1 MQTLSKAR
9 TSPSCS
15 MTLNVSWVE
24 QTTQKLQETEVHMK
38 RGGMKSALWHRISLL
53 LTADIKSRSIV
64 WPLFTFFRTR
74 SWNMLRWDWT
84 LKFISCKEH
93 LNKWN
98 NISLGIF
105 KKRLLALSRQHHAML
120 QSGVLRVFYQFEPS
134 WTQVMSFSVFEG
146 SILGLSRVDQL
157 KGWRRVH
164 FSFWKSESWP

>member
-9 TSPSCS
+9 TSTSCS

-38 RGGMKSALWHRISLL
+38 RGGMKSALRHRISLL
-53 LTADIKSRSIV
+53 LTADIKSRSII
-64 WPLFTFFRTR
+64 WPLFTFFKTR
-74 SWNMLRWDWT
+74 SWKMLRWHWT

-105 KKRLLALSRQHHAML
+105 KKRLLTSRDVTKRRPSCFLSFWALVN
-120 QSGVLRVFYQFEPS
+120 SGDVIFSFWGFNFGTEPS
-134 WTQVMSFSVFEG
+134 RSTKRLKESRFQV
-146 SILGLSRVDQL
+146 
-157 KGWRRVH
+157 
-164 FSFWKSESWP
+164 WKSESWP